1 VRAFKQILQL
11 FEQQSNIRR
20 QRLNDLNFE
29 EMKIPPR
36 RPCTLLLALLFA
48 TQVGTVHADHVD
60 NVIAAEMKARG
71 IPGIALAVI
80 DGGAIVREQ
89 GYGYSDKARK
99 APVTPS
105 TLFQAASISKPVA
118 AMGALHLVEQG
129 KVSLDEDVNSKLR
142 SWHIPQNNSTREHSV
157 TLRLILSHSA
167 GLTVHGFS
175 GYARVAPIPSL
186 LQILN
191 GQRPANSAPI
201 RVDTVPGSE
210 WRYSGGGYVVMQQLV
225 TDLTWEPFSSYM
237 EKTVLKPLEMRSSTF
252 LQVLP
257 DALAG
262 RVATGYTGP
271 SHTAVKGRWRI
282 HPELAAA
289 GLWTT
294 AGDLARFAIG
304 VQRSLAG
311 TSNPVISQS
320 MTREMLTRQ
329 SDGSGLGFFLGGN
342 PLKFDH
348 NGDNRGFN
356 SIIVAFAEIGQ
367 GAAILMNANT
377 DIEDLENILVE
388 AIGEQ
393 YHWPGYTTVAPA
405 HSPASLNQ

>member
-1 VRAFKQILQL
+1 
-11 FEQQSNIRR
+11 
-20 QRLNDLNFE
+20 
-29 EMKIPPR
+29 MKIPPR
-36 RPCTLLLALLFA
+36 RYCTLLLALLFA
-48 TQVGTVHADHVD
+48 TGVRTVHADHVD
-60 NVIAAEMKARG
+60 DVIAAEMKARG
-71 IPGIALAVI
+71 IPGVALAVI
-80 DGGAIVREQ
+80 DGGSIVREQ

-99 APVTPS
+99 VPVTPS

-118 AMGALHLVEQG
+118 ALGALHLVEQG

-142 SWHIPQNNSTREHSV
+142 SWHIPQNNFTREHSV

-175 GYARVAPIPSL
+175 GYARDAPIPSL

-225 TDLTWEPFSSYM
+225 TDLTCEPFPSYM
-237 EKTVLKPLEMRSSTF
+237 EKTVLKPLEMRSSTY
-252 LQVLP
+252 LQLLP
-257 DALAG
+257 NALAG
-262 RVATGYTGP
+262 RIATGYTGP
-271 SHTAVKGRWRI
+271 FRTAVKDRWRI

-356 SIIVAFAEIGQ
+356 SVMVAFAEIGQ

-377 DIEDLENILVE
+377 DIDALENILAE

-393 YHWPGYTTVAPA
+393 YHWPGYTAVAPA
-405 HSPASLNQ
+405 HNSVSLDQ